1 MAKATVTPLATT
13 ITDPQAVKFSNEQLR
28 PLCESTRALVVQ
40 LQSMETQ
47 WYGGINAL
55 FPNDTTILDDGRQAE
70 GIAVL
75 TGADVNSAVSVLI
88 AMLNAYNAQIIE
100 KPCVRPISVS

>member
-1 MAKATVTPLATT
+1 MVKAPTPLATT

-28 PLCESTRALVVQ
+28 PLCESTRALVTQ

-47 WYGGINAL
+47 WYGGINTL
-55 FPNDTTILDDGRQAE
+55 FPNDTTVLDDGRQGE
-70 GIAVL
+70 GVSVL

-88 AMLNAYNAQIIE
+88 AMVGQYNSQIIE
-100 KPCVRPISVS
+100 KPCVRTLSAS